1 MQKLSNAE
9 ANLRKKALV
18 VKKVCITLASIM
30 KAYLNYFLFRREFEV
45 IFA

>member
-18 VKKVCITLASIM
+18 VKKSVHYVGIYNENVFKL
-30 KAYLNYFLFRREFEV
+30 LFV
-45 IFA
+45 PS